1 VGAFL
6 FLGPTG
12 VGKTELAKALAEY
25 LFGDEKSLVR
35 FDMSEY
41 MEKFSVSRLIGAP
54 PGYVGYEEGGALT
67 EKVRR
72 RPFSVILF
80 DEIEKAHP
88 DVFNILLQIMDDG
101 RLTDSQGHIVD
112 FRNTIVIMT
121 SNIGG
126 SEIVS
131 SKKNLGFVENETYE
145 QDFSEMKDK
154 VIDEVKKVFRP
165 EFINRVDEIIVFHK
179 LTKEHIEQII
189 EILLRDIRA
198 RLSEREI
205 NLVLSPEAKEF
216 LVNVGYDSVYGARPL
231 KRAIQR
237 YIEDPLAEELLRG
250 DIESESEVLVVPEG
264 EKLTFI
270 SQKKETQKV

>member
-1 VGAFL
+1 
-6 FLGPTG
+6 
-12 VGKTELAKALAEY
+12 
-25 LFGDEKSLVR
+25 
-35 FDMSEY
+35 
-41 MEKFSVSRLIGAP
+41 
-54 PGYVGYEEGGALT
+54 
-67 EKVRR
+67 
-72 RPFSVILF
+72 
-80 DEIEKAHP
+80 
-88 DVFNILLQIMDDG
+88 
-101 RLTDSQGHIVD
+101 
-112 FRNTIVIMT
+112 
-121 SNIGG
+121 
-126 SEIVS
+126 
-131 SKKNLGFVENETYE
+131 LGFVENETYE